1 MQNQT
6 MIKVEG
12 KTVEVLK
19 ALKITRQESYN
30 EVIRRLIDNFIE
42 DHLELNESTK
52 KQILKGMEQMKRG
65 EVLSTKEVLEYFRDK
80 K

>member
-1 MQNQT
+1 